1 MIISQSLLSPLPL
14 RSPFSPTHPHLPP
27 LQFFSSSLTYPPP
40 VPSFPSP
47 APAVAQPAAGARKL
61 TSPQTSALYA
71 VILFLIVLSLQQV
84 NRATLASSKP
94 LTIVGGFVSALLFL
108 LALTFFSN
116 MQEAMGARSGW
127 GVVFLS
133 LFIATVAAA
142 SVHGVCATTCILF
155 SAGLLFEV
163 QRVSVAAYPSA
174 DAKKKN

>member
-1 MIISQSLLSPLPL
+1 M
-14 RSPFSPTHPHLPP
+14 
-27 LQFFSSSLTYPPP
+27 
-40 VPSFPSP
+40 

>member
-1 MIISQSLLSPLPL
+1 M
-14 RSPFSPTHPHLPP
+14 
-27 LQFFSSSLTYPPP
+27 
-40 VPSFPSP
+40 
-47 APAVAQPAAGARKL
+47 APAVAQPAAGAARKL
-61 TSPQTSALYA
+61 TPPQTSALYA

-116 MQEAMGARSGW
+116 MQEAVGARSGW